1 MHLSAQLFGNALYF
15 HHLIG
20 LDGDFEART
29 RDFGREDK
37 TDTGVSMSWSYTEC
51 HNLTGIIFVKNFN
64 SPTDLE
70 SLKPFRRNGE
80 KFSPKQFSLSYGLIP

>member
-37 TDTGVSMSWSYTEC
+37 TDTGEVRWVQAILNAT
-51 HNLTGIIFVKNFN
+51 I
-64 SPTDLE
+64 
-70 SLKPFRRNGE
+70 
-80 KFSPKQFSLSYGLIP
+80 